1 MSTMPA
7 KKKSCFQITSV
18 TQAQVAGSTIIDDTE
33 SIDDPDD
40 PRTDDVSSEIF
51 GVSRTDLGVSDC
63 SFIEEGP
70 NHTGEHL
77 NGPVNGI
84 LSIKS
89 IGTGGRNTPVSLGGS
104 VPVPAATQPIVP
116 APTGQPSSV
125 SSCSSRFRVI
135 KLDHGTGEPFRR
147 GRWTCTEFYEKESES
162 NRTVDSVKPA
172 VTYEHNTDSGLG
184 LVTNSVLSSFSVQ
197 SVENIDGGP
206 PRVPIP
212 SSEPLQQGYTL
223 PSQIGSVAS
232 AFQPTGYATTITS
245 HVNVQPVVSQ
255 TFIPNSLNGIHQA
268 PMMPLA
274 TQPQQLAFSN
284 AGISSGL
291 PDYHLQHFHATS
303 LPMVPPSSQAPLSP
317 PGPGG
322 QVLLAQGADAA
333 LAPVVTPV
341 SVASGAMGITVSSP
355 VTIPSQSGIVSVPT
369 TISAAEDHRPRSDV
383 LPLTIST
390 VKPHIP
396 EGLSLT
402 TPAVSLFGIAI
413 PVDGDDDSA
422 SGASVVA
429 IDNKI
434 EQAMDLVKNHLMYA
448 VREEVEVLKEQIK
461 ELYERNS
468 VLERENAVLKS
479 LANSEQLNKL
489 SSQLS
494 QVNSVA
500 LQQLH
505 QHSVSTNNSNA
516 LVGHYEVVKSTPH
529 QPNITSA

>member
-1 MSTMPA
+1 MSKPA

-18 TQAQVAGSTIIDDTE
+18 TQAQVAGSTIAEDTE
-33 SIDDPDD
+33 SIGDPDD
-40 PRTDDVSSEIF
+40 SRTDDVSSEIF
-51 GVSRTDLGVSDC
+51 DVSQTDLGVSDC
-63 SFIEEGP
+63 IFTEEVP

-89 IGTGGRNTPVSLGGS
+89 IGTGGRNTPVSLGS
-104 VPVPAATQPIVP
+104 VPGATQPIVP
-116 APTGQPSSV
+116 TPTSQPPSI

-172 VTYEHNTDSGLG
+172 VTYEANTDSGLG
-184 LVTNSVLSSFSVQ
+184 LVSNSVGALSSFSIQ
-197 SVENIDGGP
+197 SVETIDGGH
-206 PRVPIP
+206 PRVSIP
-212 SSEPLQQGYTL
+212 SSEALQQAYTL
-223 PSQIGSVAS
+223 ALQTGSVSS

-255 TFIPNSLNGIHQA
+255 TFVPNSLNGVHQA
-268 PMMPLA
+268 PMMPPA
-274 TQPQQLAFSN
+274 TQAQKLAFSN
-284 AGISSGL
+284 AAILPGL
-291 PDYHLQHFHATS
+291 PDYHLQHFGSNTQSFHATS

-317 PGPGG
+317 PGPGRQG
-322 QVLLAQGADAA
+322 LVAQGPEAV
-333 LAPVVTPV
+333 LAPAVIPV
-341 SVASGAMGITVSSP
+341 NQASGAP
-355 VTIPSQSGIVSVPT
+355 VIIPAPSGAQSEDPRPDAVPL
-369 TISAAEDHRPRSDV
+369 S
-383 LPLTIST
+383 IST
-390 VKPHIP
+390 VKPLIP
-396 EGLSLT
+396 EGLSLS
-402 TPAVSLFGIAI
+402 TPAVSLFGITI

-505 QHSVSTNNSNA
+505 PHAISTNNSNA
-516 LVGHYEVVKSTPH
+516 LVGHCEVVKSTPH